1 MKPSKQDYTVGW
13 ICALPIEKAAAIA
26 VLDEKHDEL
35 PAAPSEGDSNI
46 YTVGRIGKHNVV
58 IVCLPAGNYGTN
70 SAATV
75 ATNFR
80 RSFPSLRFGLM
91 VGIGSEVPNDENDV
105 RLGDIVVSQ
114 PLHDTSGVVQYDLG
128 KRVGEDTFHRTGW
141 LNASPT
147 ILLNASA
154 SLQAEKSL
162 YQLVREEREHD
173 NPVVHYGII
182 ASGNQVIKDAIAR
195 DKIGKEAKAICFEM
209 EAAGLMNHFP
219 CLVIRGVCDYSDSHK
234 NKAWQPYAAITAAAY
249 TKELLNHVPALD
261 GPGSARTENVVDVYK
276 SIQALAS
283 VSRDPEV
290 EKTGIERR
298 KDKLIN
304 GSYQWVKDHQTF
316 KDWLTKGFQILHL
329 IGGAGKGK
337 TMIMIGLINEFESGT
352 KIPRENDNEL
362 QETLFLPGPIY
373 FSYFLCQ
380 GTNDHLNSAHSVLKG
395 LLLLLLRKHQ
405 NLAIHLQKRYDLI
418 GADSFANMIDIN
430 LLQLFLFEILDDPS
444 DPSVVFCIDALDE
457 CFVDQIE
464 QLDIKTRGRCFDIL
478 ATAAIVYHPL
488 RLEEMGTIAIMTDY
502 LLDIRRLVKLCGCF
516 LSIEN
521 DSVYF
526 IHQSAKDYLV
536 SDHSRL
542 FTTAGTTSR
551 HKNVFNSCIQTLSN
565 PVVLKKDIAGL
576 GWPGT
581 LYTEITTKQRSCVT
595 KIAYACCYWARHL
608 ETFWENDNLQE
619 ILLDAKE
626 FLRHNFSRIEQSPL
640 QIYSSAFILSPPR
653 SLTTTMN
660 AHRLSEWLDPE
671 SRGSSDETWSS
682 CQTLILQGLQDCRVI
697 PATYSPDGKLI
708 AAFCDQIHSA
718 AIKTWNSANGLCLH
732 VLPIPR
738 SIYVN
743 DSWLSFSSDN
753 TLVSFYY
760 PMDSKVR
767 VWDTNTGLAIKDKY
781 QQ

>member
-91 VGIGSEVPNDENDV
+91 VGIGGEVPNDENDV

-154 SLQAEKSL
+154 SLQVEKSL
-162 YQLVREEREHD
+162 YQL
-173 NPVVHYGII
+173 
-182 ASGNQVIKDAIAR
+182 
-195 DKIGKEAKAICFEM
+195 
-209 EAAGLMNHFP
+209 
-219 CLVIRGVCDYSDSHK
+219 
-234 NKAWQPYAAITAAAY
+234 
-249 TKELLNHVPALD
+249 
-261 GPGSARTENVVDVYK
+261 VDVYK

-304 GSYQWVKDHQTF
+304 RSYQWVKDHQTF

-488 RLEEMGTIAIMTDY
+488 RLEEMGTIAIMADH
-502 LLDIRRLVKLCGCF
+502 LPDIRRLVKLCGCF

-542 FTTAGTTSR
+542 FATAGTTSR

-595 KIAYACCYWARHL
+595 KIAYACCYWATHL

-718 AIKTWNSANGLCLH
+718 AI
-732 VLPIPR
+732 
-738 SIYVN
+738 
-743 DSWLSFSSDN
+743 
-753 TLVSFYY
+753 
-760 PMDSKVR
+760 
-767 VWDTNTGLAIKDKY
+767 
-781 QQ
+781 

>member
-91 VGIGSEVPNDENDV
+91 VGIGGEVPNDENDV

-154 SLQAEKSL
+154 SLQRV
-162 YQLVREEREHD
+162 VREEREHD

-219 CLVIRGVCDYSDSHK
+219 CLVIRG
-234 NKAWQPYAAITAAAY
+234 
-249 TKELLNHVPALD
+249 LLNHVPALD
-261 GPGSARTENVVDVYK
+261 GPGSARTENIVDVYK

-304 GSYQWVKDHQTF
+304 RSYQWVKDHQTF

-488 RLEEMGTIAIMTDY
+488 RLEEMGTIAIMADH
-502 LLDIRRLVKLCGCF
+502 LPDIRRLVKLCGCF

-542 FTTAGTTSR
+542 FATAGTTSR

-595 KIAYACCYWARHL
+595 KIAYACCYWATHL

-718 AIKTWNSANGLCLH
+718 AI
-732 VLPIPR
+732 
-738 SIYVN
+738 
-743 DSWLSFSSDN
+743 
-753 TLVSFYY
+753 
-760 PMDSKVR
+760 
-767 VWDTNTGLAIKDKY
+767 
-781 QQ
+781 

>member
-1 MKPSKQDYTVGW
+1 
-13 ICALPIEKAAAIA
+13 
-26 VLDEKHDEL
+26 
-35 PAAPSEGDSNI
+35 
-46 YTVGRIGKHNVV
+46 
-58 IVCLPAGNYGTN
+58 
-70 SAATV
+70 
-75 ATNFR
+75 
-80 RSFPSLRFGLM
+80 
-91 VGIGSEVPNDENDV
+91 
-105 RLGDIVVSQ
+105 
-114 PLHDTSGVVQYDLG
+114 
-128 KRVGEDTFHRTGW
+128 
-141 LNASPT
+141 
-147 ILLNASA
+147 
-154 SLQAEKSL
+154 
-162 YQLVREEREHD
+162 
-173 NPVVHYGII
+173 
-182 ASGNQVIKDAIAR
+182 
-195 DKIGKEAKAICFEM
+195 M

-219 CLVIRGVCDYSDSHK
+219 CLVIRG
-234 NKAWQPYAAITAAAY
+234 
-249 TKELLNHVPALD
+249 LLNHVPALD
-261 GPGSARTENVVDVYK
+261 GPGSARTENIVDVYK

-304 GSYQWVKDHQTF
+304 RSYQWVKDHQTF

-457 CFVDQIE
+457 CFVGNRDLMAFIRKSVDHSPRIKWLLSSRPHQDIISNYAPAPHKIRVEIILEENQDSVDLAIGACIDTKVTELDLQKHYRRQDKLDLEKALKKKMWRNVFMDQIE

-488 RLEEMGTIAIMTDY
+488 RLEEMGTIAIMADH
-502 LLDIRRLVKLCGCF
+502 LPDIRRLVKLCGCF

-595 KIAYACCYWARHL
+595 KIAYACCYWATHL

-718 AIKTWNSANGLCLH
+718 AI
-732 VLPIPR
+732 
-738 SIYVN
+738 
-743 DSWLSFSSDN
+743 
-753 TLVSFYY
+753 
-760 PMDSKVR
+760 
-767 VWDTNTGLAIKDKY
+767 
-781 QQ
+781 